1 MIQYARI
8 IHVSFV
14 NTGLGDGMR
23 FDGKVAIVTGSSDG
37 IGRAAA
43 LLLAREGGQ
52 LVLNARGQERLEAAR
67 AAVQALGKAPLLV
80 AGDVGQR
87 PVAERLV
94 QETLQRFGR
103 VDVLVNNAGGGT
115 NLRVLEEVTD
125 EDWDHTLNVNLRSAF
140 LLCRAVAPA
149 MKQQRSGRI
158 VNVSSL
164 AGRNVSRLSGPQYS
178 SAKAGM
184 LGLTRHLAQDLG
196 PFGITVNAVAP
207 GPTLVERVAE
217 KWAQRPEEERARLLA
232 NIPLGRLAR
241 PEEVATVI
249 AFLASDDA
257 AYVTGVTI
265 DVNGGSFM
273 S

>member
-1 MIQYARI
+1 
-8 IHVSFV
+8 
-14 NTGLGDGMR
+14 MR

-43 LLLAREGGQ
+43 LILAREGGQ
-52 LVLNARGQERLEAAR
+52 VVLNARGQDRLEATRTALQAVGKPPLVVAGNVSQ
-67 AAVQALGKAPLLV
+67 AAVV
-80 AGDVGQR
+80 
-87 PVAERLV
+87 ERLV
-94 QETLQRFGR
+94 GEALQQFGR
-103 VDVLVNNAGGGT
+103 IDILVNNAGGGT
-115 NLRVLEEVTD
+115 LLRFLEEVT
-125 EDWDHTLNVNLRSAF
+125 EEEWDLTVDSNLKSAF
-140 LLCRAVAPA
+140 LCCKAVAPA
-149 MKQQRSGRI
+149 MKRQQYGRI
-158 VNVSSL
+158 VNVSSV

-196 PFGITVNAVAP
+196 PFGITANAVAP
-207 GPTLVERVAE
+207 GPTLVDRVAR
-217 KWAQRPEEERARLLA
+217 KWALRSEEDRARILA
-232 NIPLGRLAR
+232 NIPLGRLAA

-273 S
+273 C

>member
-1 MIQYARI
+1 
-8 IHVSFV
+8 
-14 NTGLGDGMR
+14 MR

-37 IGRAAA
+37 IGKATA

-52 LVLNARGQERLEAAR
+52 VVLNARGQERLAAAR
-67 AAVQALGKAPLLV
+67 AAIQAVGKPPLVV
-80 AGDVGQR
+80 AGNVGQR
-87 PVAERLV
+87 AVAERLA
-94 QETLQRFGR
+94 QETLQHFGR
-103 VDVLVNNAGGGT
+103 VDILVNNAGGGT
-115 NLRVLEEVTD
+115 NLRFLEEVTD
-125 EDWDHTLNVNLRSAF
+125 EDWDYTLNANLRSAF
-140 LLCRAVAPA
+140 LLCQAVAPA
-149 MKQQRSGRI
+149 MKQQRYGRI
-158 VNVSSL
+158 VNVSSV

-178 SAKAGM
+178 SAKAGV

-196 PFGITVNAVAP
+196 PFGISANAVAP
-207 GPTLVERVAE
+207 GPTLVDRVAK
-217 KWAQRPEEERARLLA
+217 KWAQRSEEDRARILA
-232 NIPLGRLAR
+232 NIPLGRLAQ

>member
-1 MIQYARI
+1 
-8 IHVSFV
+8 
-14 NTGLGDGMR
+14 MR

-43 LLLAREGGQ
+43 LIFAREGGQ
-52 LVLNARGQERLEAAR
+52 VVLNARGQDRLEATRTALQAVGKPPLVVAGNVSQ
-67 AAVQALGKAPLLV
+67 AAVV
-80 AGDVGQR
+80 
-87 PVAERLV
+87 ERLV
-94 QETLQRFGR
+94 GETLQQFGR
-103 VDVLVNNAGGGT
+103 MDILVNNAGGGT
-115 NLRVLEEVTD
+115 LLRFLEEVTE
-125 EDWDHTLNVNLRSAF
+125 EDWDLTVDSNLKSAF
-140 LLCRAVAPA
+140 LCCKAVAPA
-149 MKQQRSGRI
+149 MKRQQYGRI
-158 VNVSSL
+158 VNVSSV

-196 PFGITVNAVAP
+196 PFGITANAVAP
-207 GPTLVERVAE
+207 GPTLVDRVAR
-217 KWAQRPEEERARLLA
+217 KWALRSEEDRARILA
-232 NIPLGRLAR
+232 NIPLGRLAA

-273 S
+273 C